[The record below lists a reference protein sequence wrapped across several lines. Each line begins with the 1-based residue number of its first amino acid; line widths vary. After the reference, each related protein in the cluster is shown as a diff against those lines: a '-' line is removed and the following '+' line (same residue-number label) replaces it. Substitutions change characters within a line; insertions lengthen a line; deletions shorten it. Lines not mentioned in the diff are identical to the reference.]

1 MLKVD
6 NLTFE
11 VNEEGKKRCLVDHI
25 SFQVEDGEML
35 VITGPNGGGKSTLAK
50 VLAGI
55 EKADSGE
62 VFLDQENITEYD
74 IDHRANAG
82 IGYAFQQP
90 PRFKGMTVKRML
102 SLAAGKELTEEESCR
117 LLSSVGLCSADYM
130 NRQMDG
136 TLTGGE
142 MKRLEIA
149 TVLAKAHKV
158 SIFDEPEAGID
169 LWSFSMLIK
178 KFEQIHKEKKES
190 LILISH
196 QERIIRMADRIMV
209 ISDGKIDRIG
219 PAEEILPT
227 LLDTS
232 SQEACCYGQ
241 QKGGDYCEA

>member
-102 SLAAGKELTEEESCR
+102 SLAAGRELTEEESCR

-130 NRQMDG
+130 NRQMDA
-136 TLTGGE
+136 TLSGGE

-178 KFEQIHKEKKES
+178 RFEEIHQEKKEC

-196 QERIIRMADRIMV
+196 QERIIRMADKIMV
-209 ISDGKIDRIG
+209 IEDGKVKQFGKSEDV
-219 PAEEILPT
+219 LPS
-227 LLDTS
+227 LFQ
-232 SQEACCYGQ
+232 QEKCQKCVTGMEGGAC
-241 QKGGDYCEA
+241 

>member
-11 VNEEGKKRCLVDHI
+11 VNEEGRKRCLVDQI

-55 EKADSGE
+55 EKEDSGE
-62 VFLDQENITEYD
+62 IFLDQENITEYD

-136 TLTGGE
+136 TLSGGE

-149 TVLAKAHKV
+149 TVLAKEHKV

-178 KFEQIHKEKKES
+178 RFEEIHQEKKEC

-196 QERIIRMADRIMV
+196 QERIIRMADKIMV
-209 ISDGKIDRIG
+209 IEDGKVKQYGKSEDV
-219 PAEEILPT
+219 LPS
-227 LLDTS
+227 LFQ
-232 SQEACCYGQ
+232 QEKC
-241 QKGGDYCEA
+241 QKCVTGMEGGVC

>member
-6 NLTFE
+6 NLTIE

-102 SLAAGKELTEEESCR
+102 FLAAGKELTEEESCR

-136 TLTGGE
+136 TLSGGE

-178 KFEQIHKEKKES
+178 RFEEIHQEKKEC

-196 QERIIRMADRIMV
+196 QERIIRMADKIMV
-209 ISDGKIDRIG
+209 IEDGKVKQFGKSEDV
-219 PAEEILPT
+219 LPS
-227 LLDTS
+227 LFQ
-232 SQEACCYGQ
+232 QEKCQKCVTGMEGGAC
-241 QKGGDYCEA
+241 